1 MKNQIQLEG
10 QVPESLNNQ
19 RLDAVLGQLFPEY
32 SRNQFKQWI
41 ESGAITVNGVVQTKP
56 KHKVQT
62 DQTIKLNV
70 ELVARENWQAQ
81 DIPLDIIFEDD
92 DLLILNKPPGIVV
105 HPGAGVSENTLV
117 NALLNHSPELETVP
131 RAGLIHRLDKD
142 TSGLLIVA
150 KNLKSHHAL
159 AAMMK
164 ERLIKRQYRAL
175 VHGHVNVTG
184 TIDKPI
190 GRHHSQRTRMAICE
204 SGREAVTHYRVAR
217 KLAHHTE
224 LEITLETGRTHQIRV
239 HFSSIM
245 HPVVGDSTYGGK
257 RLPQKDLSEEGRQAI
272 LNFNRQALHAEKLSF
287 IHPFTNNEMEFIAPL
302 PKDFA
307 DLLAVL

>member
-10 QVPESLNNQ
+10 HVPESLNNQ
-19 RLDAVLGQLFPEY
+19 RLDAALGQLFPEY

-41 ESGAITVNGVVQTKP
+41 ESGAIKVNGVVQTKP

-62 DQTIKLNV
+62 DQTITLDV

-81 DIPLDIIFEDD
+81 DIPLDIIFEDE

-159 AAMMK
+159 AEMMK

-204 SGREAVTHYRVAR
+204 GGREAVTHYRVAH
-217 KLAHHTE
+217 KYPYHTE
-224 LEITLETGRTHQIRV
+224 LEVTLETGRTHQIRV
-239 HFSSIM
+239 HFASIM
-245 HPVVGDSTYGGK
+245 HPIVGDSVYGGK
-257 RLPQKDLSEEGRQAI
+257 RLPQKDLTEEGKQAI

-287 IHPFTNNEMEFIAPL
+287 THPFTNEEMTFIAPL
-302 PKDFA
+302 PQDFA
-307 DLLAVL
+307 ELLAML